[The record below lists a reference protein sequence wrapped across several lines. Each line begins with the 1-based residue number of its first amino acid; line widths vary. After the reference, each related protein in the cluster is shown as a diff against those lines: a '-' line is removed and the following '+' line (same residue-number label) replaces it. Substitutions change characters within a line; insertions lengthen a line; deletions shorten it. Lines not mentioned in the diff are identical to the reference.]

1 VVRSSGADAGRGAP
15 RDPQVSV
22 VTVSFGRVDLVRRK
36 LEALAR
42 QTTGAAAFEVV
53 LVDNACPDRVGE
65 RMAAEAWPFALRVLR
80 SERRLNA
87 ADGRAWAAREAR
99 GRWLWWSDDDV
110 VPADDALAVH
120 LAVQARRPGVTIGS
134 VRFVGEHGSHAWRPR
149 RAGPVQVTGV
159 NTLLPRD
166 AVLSVAPRLPRLPRA
181 YGGEDALVGLA
192 LRADGVAFADAPG
205 AWVDHLGPLPAR
217 EAGAAAPAFD
227 AGYNAA
233 VIARLYP
240 SAAWALGTHA
250 LSLGLKRV
258 VLARAWRGVW
268 SVLAP
273 RRWAFERAYLD
284 GALAARRDR
293 GDASPVTEDEA

>member
-1 VVRSSGADAGRGAP
+1 M
-15 RDPQVSV
+15 
-22 VTVSFGRVDLVRRK
+22 RRK

-87 ADGRAWAAREAR
+87 ADGRGWAARAAR

-110 VPADDALAVH
+110 VPAADALAAH

-166 AVLSVAPRLPRLPRA
+166 AVVAIAPRLPRLPRA

-192 LRADGVAFADAPG
+192 LREAGVAFADARD

-217 EAGAAAPAFD
+217 ETGAVAQAFD
-227 AGYNAA
+227 AGFNAA
-233 VIARLYP
+233 VIARHYP
-240 SAAWALGTHA
+240 SAEWALGTHA
-250 LSLGLKRV
+250 VSLGIKRV
-258 VLARAWRGVW
+258 ALARAWRGVW

-293 GDASPVTEDEA
+293 GDTSPFPEDEG

>member
-1 VVRSSGADAGRGAP
+1 M
-15 RDPQVSV
+15 
-22 VTVSFGRVDLVRRK
+22 RRK
-36 LEALAR
+36 FEALAR

-65 RMAAEAWPFALRVLR
+65 RLSAETWPFALRVLR
-80 SERRLNA
+80 SDRRLGA
-87 ADGRAWAAREAR
+87 ADGRAWAARAAR

-134 VRFVGEHGSHAWRPR
+134 VRFVGEHGSRSWRPR

-166 AVLSVAPRLPRLPRA
+166 AVLAVASRLPRLPRA

-192 LRADGVAFADAPG
+192 LREAGIAFADAPD

-217 EAGAAAPAFD
+217 EAGAAAQAFD

-233 VIARLYP
+233 VIARHYP
-240 SAAWALGTHA
+240 TAAWALGTHA
-250 LSLGLKRV
+250 VSLGLKRV
-258 VLARAWRGVW
+258 ALARAWRGVW
-268 SVLAP
+268 SALAP

-284 GALAARRDR
+284 GALTARRDG
-293 GDASPVTEDEA
+293 GDANPVTEDPA